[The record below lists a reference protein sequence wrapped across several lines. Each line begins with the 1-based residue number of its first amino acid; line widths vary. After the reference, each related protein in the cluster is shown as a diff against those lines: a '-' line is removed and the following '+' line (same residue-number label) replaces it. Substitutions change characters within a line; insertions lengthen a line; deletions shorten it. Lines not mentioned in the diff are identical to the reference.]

1 MTTAASSRRPVPW
14 RTLLA
19 SAVAVGVLAFTA
31 AVELPTRLVW
41 NASASVP
48 VGLYAVLDDGR
59 IRPGVI
65 VLAEPPQSL
74 AEFLADGGY
83 LPLGVPLLKRV
94 EAMPGQIVCRHG
106 RALTVDGEHRADAL
120 ERDRRGRP
128 LPVWSGCRTV
138 AEGELF
144 LLNIDAPG
152 SLDGRYFGP
161 IPASS
166 VVGRAAPLFVRE
178 VR

>member
-1 MTTAASSRRPVPW
+1 MTISASSRRPLRW
-14 RTLLA
+14 RTLLV
-19 SAVAVGVLAFTA
+19 SGLAVGVLAFTA

-48 VGLYAVLDDGR
+48 VGLYAVLSDGR

-65 VLAEPPQSL
+65 VLAEPPPPL

-83 LPLGVPLLKRV
+83 LPLGLPLLKRV
-94 EAMPGQIVCRHG
+94 EALPGQIVCRHG
-106 RALTVDGEHRADAL
+106 RSLIVDGEHRAEAL
-120 ERDRRGRP
+120 ERNRRGRP
-128 LPVWSGCRTV
+128 LPVWSGCRTI
-138 AEGELF
+138 AKGELF

-178 VR
+178 AR